1 MENNAFKRGCFGCKA
16 SSFCLVAGN
25 STCRP
30 DSDETFTILECA
42 VQIHSRIVCACQ
54 AYDKKDPVDLF

>member
-1 MENNAFKRGCFGCKA
+1 MQSILLLSGCGKFDLH
-16 SSFCLVAGN
+16 SI
-25 STCRP
+25 CRP